1 MLTLSPYGEG
11 DDMQRKNLLEGSMG
25 EAMTLQLED
34 LGSVGILRVLRIVAK
49 YGPLNVSLL
58 TRKADMNHSSVD
70 RHVKRLVEMGLV
82 YERRYGQIR
91 MIKPAFNSF
100 NIQFKKGLDVKIEKA

>member
-1 MLTLSPYGEG
+1 
-11 DDMQRKNLLEGSMG
+11 MQRKNWLEGSTG

-34 LGSVGILRVLRIVAK
+34 FGSVGILKVLRIVAK
-49 YGPLNVSLL
+49 YGPLNISLL

-70 RHVKRLVEMGLV
+70 RHVKKLSEMGLV
-82 YERRYGQIR
+82 YQKRYGQIR

-100 NIQFKKGLDVKIEKA
+100 NIQFKKGLDVKLKKS